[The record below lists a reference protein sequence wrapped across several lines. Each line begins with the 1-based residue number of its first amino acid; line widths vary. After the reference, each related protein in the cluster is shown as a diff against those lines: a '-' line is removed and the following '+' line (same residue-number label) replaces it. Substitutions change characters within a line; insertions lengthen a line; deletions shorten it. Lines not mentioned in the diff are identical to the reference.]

1 MNHVLQNTTVYEKP
15 FPSRQLISGLIGMGM
30 LSAEGQ
36 MHKRQRRVATPAFS
50 VQTMR
55 ALVPLVFSKGT
66 ELKEK
71 WMSILRG
78 ASAEGHVIDVCRW
91 TSRATFDVMG
101 TTGFDYEFNAIQNE
115 DNELLRAYVDMFEVA
130 ISRQSGGLR
139 SNLILYFP
147 FLEKFLVSL
156 TQA

>member
-1 MNHVLQNTTVYEKP
+1 
-15 FPSRQLISGLIGMGM
+15 MGM
-30 LSAEGQ
+30 LTAEGQ

-71 WMSILRG
+71 WMSIVRDTG
-78 ASAEGHVIDVCRW
+78 TISGNGCVIDVCRW

-101 TTGFDYEFNAIQNE
+101 TAGFDYEFHAIQNE
-115 DNELLRAYVDMFEVA
+115 DNELLRAYIDMFEVA

-139 SNLILYFP
+139 STLILYFP
-147 FLEKFLVSL
+147 FMEKVLVGPTPAL
-156 TQA
+156 LDFH